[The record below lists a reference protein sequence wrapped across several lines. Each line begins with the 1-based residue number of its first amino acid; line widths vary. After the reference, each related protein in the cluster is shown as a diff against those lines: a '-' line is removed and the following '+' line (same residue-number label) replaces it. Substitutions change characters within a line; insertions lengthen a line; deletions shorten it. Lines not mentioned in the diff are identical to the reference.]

1 VTTLQTLRLLV
12 ERALHLGGYGC
23 YDTERLLFDYV
34 QGELP
39 PDIST
44 KLDKH
49 LRGCAPCM
57 EYLET
62 YRRTIKATRDHG
74 LPEIE
79 MPLELHCRLK
89 EFIDQNPNI
98 R

>member
-1 VTTLQTLRLLV
+1 MTALHKLRWLA

-23 YDTERLLFDYV
+23 SDTERLLFDYV
-34 QGELP
+34 QGDLSPE
-39 PDIST
+39 ISA

-49 LRGCAPCM
+49 LRRCAPCM
-57 EYLET
+57 QYLET

-79 MPLELHCRLK
+79 MPLELHHRLK
-89 EFIDQNPNI
+89 EFIAQNPNL